1 MASLIRLSS
10 ICSPPLLT
18 SLSTLILSHVGHSS
32 AACYT
37 PEGLDRNAMFNESDG
52 YLYAPCDN
60 VVAVSMC
67 CAIGPGRVAAGSADN
82 CIPGGLCY
90 NELANL
96 YWRESCTDP
105 TWEDPACIKL
115 FVNGTGVT
123 DVAITPCDDGSW
135 CDGVGEGS
143 VDCCKAGDGLFVVN
157 GTETTQNPNSTTIS
171 SSSMLSTTTATP
183 TTSSFSSPSA
193 SAISTTSGPGG
204 LSSGTKIGLG
214 VGIGVGVSA
223 VLAIIGV
230 CLLARHS
237 RRTRDA
243 HTDSRPDAAG
253 PWAVQQPE
261 LKVARETDSHGM
273 PPPLPELGGSIPKRK
288 PVGAQGV
295 TSAQSKNPVE
305 LDS

>member
-1 MASLIRLSS
+1 MASLILLSS

-18 SLSTLILSHVGHSS
+18 LLSILILSLVGHSS

-37 PEGLDRNAMFNESDG
+37 PEGLDRNVMFDASDG

-60 VVAVSMC
+60 VAAVSMC
-67 CAIGPGRVAAGSADN
+67 CAIGPGRVAAGNADN

-90 NELANL
+90 NERANL

-105 TWEDPACIKL
+105 TWEDPACMKL

-123 DVAITPCDDGSW
+123 DVTITPCDDGSW

-143 VDCCKAGDGLFVVN
+143 VDCCKAGDGLFVAN
-157 GTETTQNPNSTTIS
+157 GTET
-171 SSSMLSTTTATP
+171 SSSMLSTTTTTATP
-183 TTSSFSSPSA
+183 TIGSFSSPSA
-193 SAISTTSGPGG
+193 SAISTTSGSGG

-237 RRTRDA
+237 RRTRDP
-243 HTDSRPDAAG
+243 HHNYRPDAAG

-261 LKVARETDSHGM
+261 LKVARETDSHGT
-273 PPPLPELGGSIPKRK
+273 PPPLPELVGGSVPKRK
-288 PVGAQGV
+288 PAGAQSV
-295 TSAQSKNPVE
+295 TSTRSKNLVE
-305 LDS
+305 LES

>member
-1 MASLIRLSS
+1 ML
-10 ICSPPLLT
+10 
-18 SLSTLILSHVGHSS
+18 
-32 AACYT
+32 
-37 PEGLDRNAMFNESDG
+37 NASDG

-67 CAIGPGRVAAGSADN
+67 CAIGPGRVAAGNADN

-90 NELANL
+90 NEGGNL

-105 TWEDPACIKL
+105 TWNDPVCIKL
-115 FVNGTGVT
+115 FVNGTGVN
-123 DVAITPCDDGSW
+123 DFAITPCDDGSW

-143 VDCCKAGDGLFVVN
+143 VDCCKAGDGFFVVN
-157 GTETTQNPNSTTIS
+157 GTETTQNPNSTTIL
-171 SSSMLSTTTATP
+171 SSSMVSTTTTTTATS
-183 TTSSFSSPSA
+183 TTSPLSSPSA

-230 CLLARHS
+230 YLFTRHS
-237 RRTRDA
+237 RRRRDA
-243 HTDSRPDAAG
+243 HTNYRPDAVR

-261 LKVARETDSHGM
+261 LKVATEADLHGM
-273 PPPLPELGGSIPKRK
+273 PPPLPELGGSVPKRK

-295 TSAQSKNPVE
+295 TGTRRKNPVE
-305 LDS
+305 LES